1 MESEGSVPDAH
12 EVAAALRVA
21 IGMLY
26 RRLRQATP
34 TELTL
39 AESSTLSRLE
49 RGGPASSSELARYDR
64 ISPQSMGVTVAALE
78 DRGLIER
85 DRDPEDGR
93 RIVLSITE
101 AGRQLIHDK
110 RGARTGQIAAALGDG
125 FSGDELTQLKAVVPL
140 LERLAEKL

>member
-64 ISPQSMGVTVAALE
+64 
-78 DRGLIER
+78 GLIER
-85 DRDPEDGR
+85 RRDPGDGR

-101 AGRQLIHDK
+101 AGRRLIHDK
-110 RGARTGQIAAALGDG
+110 RGERTGQIAAALGGG